1 MSKFQGTDG
10 FKRDIYNKM
19 TQNGY
24 EQPYETFVQRNS
36 DKNSDQIDNLY
47 SMLLRKKIYEG
58 NLDQF
63 KEQFYGVK
71 KKPVSVPSKE
81 SQEQSEQDYVNI
93 AGVQASGS
101 TIERAN
107 SGFQFVREGQE
118 LSAGKK
124 EQTVA
129 QIKEMRQERPGASIV
144 QVKDDKGRP
153 TLKFL
158 EDHKEQVK
166 TKATRVPDAAVL
178 DNQDAKQ
185 SVEQYY
191 QNKPDYLAMVKE
203 RKEKGY
209 ENTYNAG
216 KFVDQGISDMQRDV
230 RNAIDIKAKEIG
242 KPVLSQYLN
251 LNEQLKKTPETAR
264 EYPQLVADYQKFN
277 QAHPDLA
284 EYEGLVNKFWALDS
298 KSKEARKNP
307 AYKDYYANLD
317 KKEQAQATADMFANI
332 GMVNN
337 DPTKNN
343 PFLPAATKELYDL
356 GTGLVRAA
364 AGMQRWVTGSKY
376 ASLDNVVE
384 NMEQVLDPNNYSS
397 TATPS
402 NRTKLVGQKYADVGD
417 FKVLF
422 DGDKVM
428 GVVTK
433 DGGYKVRDQAKVD
446 EVMAAYERDKPKIKT
461 QAINP
466 YTATDV
472 IIGGATQLGLGMVS
486 AGVGAKLGK
495 AGSMMSNFGSKAT
508 TIATN
513 SAGTYNKLYNSAIQE
528 LGASNQKAAERY
540 AGLAAIGMSMIGTL
554 VNPLE
559 QQLLGQIQ
567 KQSIRSLAKELGEG
581 VAEQTAVRNAT
592 RMLLTGIKTIGKE
605 GVVEGATEALLD
617 DAIKFG
623 VNKTILKDESGFEI
637 DLPQDIIDNVA
648 EETIGGLFG
657 SVAASLNPS
666 TLQQEAIT
674 NAFKSPNRAQIL
686 AKLDK
691 KAAKH
696 YETVFAK
703 AELTGRSPV
712 DIHKEELVKAKT
724 GEDYVAPAQ
733 TVPAQEEPGVAQP
746 VETTPTQD
754 ERSAIVKDIADQID
768 LKPGQK
774 ITTPM
779 GQTATI
785 IGFDVDEADEDGEG
799 AANNYLIRM
808 DESGEETVVSI
819 ADYNKRVY
827 EQGISQLQAQG
838 MDRNE
843 AEFAIEAAR
852 SVRGLNV
859 GQAVSNVTESPEV
872 EAPKDVEAVA
882 NVDTPVVGESPVVA
896 DQSGEQSVIKSTKVE
911 PINNPA
917 LAQSKKIDGIT
928 YDRQPPIQ
936 GVTGSSG
943 KIEFSASS
951 PMQDFTY
958 KVIEADQL
966 QPSHSNSGG
975 RNPLHFIPE
984 AQPKERNDKAGTA
997 ASDAIADNIDFG
1009 RVSAAPNAYTGAPIV
1024 NDRGEVIQGNNRA
1037 IGIKKHY
1044 QGGKVQYKEQLIGQA
1059 QQLGIDP
1066 AQVQG
1071 MNNPVLVREVKVDDT
1086 TAIELGNYDVKDLE
1100 TGGQRRIDPVATS
1113 RRIPFSEKQKVASVL
1128 LTNPDKTLRE
1138 NIKDN
1143 FSKAAKLLVPKFI
1156 SPNQYDTIF
1165 SNKTNNITPKG
1176 VDDITELVLHFLFDG
1191 GDIKLRQVFDMLPS
1205 ALQQGIINSMPQ
1217 LFSVPQGESIV
1228 EQLQNAIILLYEV
1241 DTAKSA
1247 TIDEFLGQVDMFDA
1261 AKANRF
1267 SPTDIALAK
1276 LLTGKKQK
1284 EVQTLFSKYAALTLG
1299 STDMFGTTPGVSK
1312 AKALSELTGVSYSP
1326 TPQDITNGA
1335 NQNIQRNASGENSGS
1350 RGSTSPD
1357 ARISDE
1363 TTSSGTTASYQ
1374 GAVQFVDTKSTPGRL
1389 KPLAKVVEKALKAM
1403 SKYGTF
1409 KAYFYENQGDIRQS
1423 YNERANFA
1431 LNDQQSVTGFFN
1443 PDDNSI
1449 HIYVNADGA
1458 STIALHEILH
1468 PFVRAIK
1475 KANPGLF
1482 TKLYENLKTIPE
1494 YSAVTMTGNSVKG
1507 FSENPYYDFIGTTE
1521 EEALVEFFAKVGSGE
1536 LILRGKS
1543 KGKVVEW
1550 INSILRA
1557 IGFNEIS
1564 VDADIRKW
1572 ANAIAT
1578 ALQQGIELEGVK
1590 GVDGIDNGVQARVDV
1605 IVDFPYYDE
1614 VAKLVELGLQKG
1626 LTGDKIT
1633 KGIQNAF
1640 TAQGITADPNV
1651 INAVYQARSA
1661 TFRKSKPITNKVL
1674 AKVKEIHSK
1683 LFVAMGG
1690 GKIREFSERL
1700 DGTIQRYVEQV
1711 NALISVAEKQSKGVD
1726 QDLVDRFLRDENS
1739 ADEKQVI
1746 VNELRK
1752 AGFDE
1757 KNLDQY
1763 QRRGTTRFQRSA
1775 MVQEF
1780 TAANPNTT
1788 PETDAALQ
1796 QFIDSKMNTTD
1807 RDKVPD
1813 NLAETLTT
1821 MRMQIDNLSQYL
1833 IDEGYVVGDRK
1844 NVIEKNLGQ
1853 YMSDVYGI
1861 FKDKKFNPT
1870 KAAELKARKY
1880 FIEQIK
1886 NDPNKLAALAAS
1898 GGNLD
1903 EEITKAAIKMV
1914 NDYKVKSKV
1923 SAGSFNAGTGAPVG
1937 KKSESIFKKKEGV
1950 PDELKDL
1957 LGKYNP
1963 LQEYAYTMYKLVSY
1977 VENSKFQ
1984 RRLVN
1989 MGKGV
1994 FMWDKNDP
2002 ARPEDANYE
2011 LKGFA
2016 SAKLQGDVNPLKGM
2030 MATKE
2035 VYDVLNGLD
2044 KDMFTLP
2051 PILKGFLRFQGWVN
2065 KMKTVYSYQT
2075 HFGNVI
2081 GNFFFMAFNGMLD
2094 LQTFSSI
2101 NTARKATGR
2110 DFLGKYGTSTDEVE
2124 KVLTILKDEGVIGNE
2139 ISIRAIRE
2147 TVGRLE
2153 KSSGDS
2159 AGAQIGNKLIGA
2171 DKAVTDLYQAEDS
2184 FFKILAYL
2192 TERKRYSDALYGRK
2206 YENLTPVEQEEV
2218 SRQATEIAKS
2228 NYPNYGRMGKL
2239 SQSLAKNNVIFGN
2252 FLSFTFEAVRTYG
2265 NTIGLARRELLSPNP
2280 KVKAIG
2286 AKRTAG
2292 VIAGSLA
2299 ADGLLMGLGK
2309 VTGGV
2314 FGLLFSDKDDTKLN
2328 RDLRIGVPKF
2338 LKGGDLLFTPVKT
2351 GVYRVVDLSAK
2362 NPLLVFRRHFNALLY
2377 TPSDE
2382 ETAKAVATQFLES
2395 FFSKPIAMKYVD
2407 SINNNDNQKDGKIWL
2422 DSDSSTERAEKI
2434 FMFTVKTIAP
2444 SSINSARKLTEADNF
2459 WVTAGNQVVG
2469 MNSYEIDYERVWGN
2483 KIRDYE
2489 SLSDAYRGIR
2499 KELKTAASDDTVTDR
2514 EFKEALKEYN
2524 VKRKAQMDKLLEIK
2538 ASMMNIMP
2546 GKEGEKIIKGVIEE
2560 SALGKDEKNY
2570 LNTGKW
2576 RDYSKSRNDLKY
2588 K

>member
-1 MSKFQGTDG
+1 MGKGVGKQEDFRQQIYLGMSDRGYKSDY
-10 FKRDIYNKM
+10 KRFLEVTGAYGPEKAK
-19 TQNGY
+19 
-24 EQPYETFVQRNS
+24 E
-36 DKNSDQIDNLY
+36 LY
-47 SMLLRKKIYEG
+47 DDLKSEKIYEG
-58 NLDQF
+58 SFDDFN
-63 KEQFYGVK
+63 EQFYGVK
-71 KKPVSVPSKE
+71 KKTVSVPSKE
-81 SQEQSEQDYVNI
+81 LQEQSEQDYVGT

-118 LSAGKK
+118 LSAGRK

-337 DPTKNN
+337 DPTRNN

-376 ASLDNVVE
+376 ASLDGVIE
-384 NMEQVLDPNNYSS
+384 KMDQVLDPNNKWQ

-402 NRTKLVGQKYADVGD
+402 NRTQLVGQKYADVGD

-433 DGGYKVRDQAKVD
+433 DGGYKVRDQGKVD

-567 KQSIRSLAKELGEG
+567 KQSIRSLAKELSEG

-592 RMLLTGIKTIGKE
+592 RMLLTGIKTIAKE
-605 GVVEGATEALLD
+605 GLEGAPEALLD
-617 DAIKFG
+617 DAVKAG
-623 VNKTILKDESGFEI
+623 VNKTMLKGDTEFEI
-637 DLPQDIIDNVA
+637 DLPQDIIDNVW
-648 EETIGGLFG
+648 EETLGGLVGG
-657 SVAASLNPS
+657 SMTVNTNLSQ
-666 TLQQEAIT
+666 LQKEAFQ
-674 NAFKSPNRAQIL
+674 NAMTSPNRPKIL
-686 AKLDK
+686 ARISEKYGK
-691 KAAKH
+691 AAAKH

-733 TVPAQEEPGVAQP
+733 TAPAQEEQGVAQP
-746 VETTPTQD
+746 VENPPAQD

-852 SVRGLNV
+852 SVRSLGLGNQSEAIV
-859 GQAVSNVTESPEV
+859 EDVAVESPELETNV
-872 EAPKDVEAVA
+872 EPEPIEQAAQDENTDSVSQIEAVEDAVIEDVVDDQAEPIEPNIDSIQTAVSDQMVESNQQSIPLNPSHKSSVISFDKVNIDEDKRGKITLELKKRQPTSSEMAAYYNKRSEANAALERTENENNSEEENERLFDLAKKLKDESEKIIRGTEASYDSRVRLGDILDPELLAQYPGADDVE
-882 NVDTPVVGESPVVA
+882 
-896 DQSGEQSVIKSTKVE
+896 IKSSGVGFAFHGHY
-911 PINNPA
+911 NPN
-917 LAQSKKIDGIT
+917 D
-928 YDRQPPIQ
+928 
-936 GVTGSSG
+936 
-943 KIEFSASS
+943 
-951 PMQDFTY
+951 
-958 KVIEADQL
+958 
-966 QPSHSNSGG
+966 NS
-975 RNPLHFIPE
+975 
-984 AQPKERNDKAGTA
+984 
-997 ASDAIADNIDFG
+997 
-1009 RVSAAPNAYTGAPIV
+1009 
-1024 NDRGEVIQGNNRA
+1024 
-1037 IGIKKHY
+1037 IGIRTKKASFERTLLHEM
-1044 QGGKVQYKEQLIGQA
+1044 GHMVWGKYLSDVQK
-1059 QQLGIDP
+1059 
-1066 AQVQG
+1066 
-1071 MNNPVLVREVKVDDT
+1071 
-1086 TAIELGNYDVKDLE
+1086 
-1100 TGGQRRIDPVATS
+1100 
-1113 RRIPFSEKQKVASVL
+1113 
-1128 LTNPDKTLRE
+1128 
-1138 NIKDN
+1138 
-1143 FSKAAKLLVPKFI
+1143 
-1156 SPNQYDTIF
+1156 
-1165 SNKTNNITPKG
+1165 
-1176 VDDITELVLHFLFDG
+1176 
-1191 GDIKLRQVFDMLPS
+1191 
-1205 ALQQGIINSMPQ
+1205 
-1217 LFSVPQGESIV
+1217 
-1228 EQLQNAIILLYEV
+1228 
-1241 DTAKSA
+1241 
-1247 TIDEFLGQVDMFDA
+1247 
-1261 AKANRF
+1261 
-1267 SPTDIALAK
+1267 
-1276 LLTGKKQK
+1276 
-1284 EVQTLFSKYAALTLG
+1284 
-1299 STDMFGTTPGVSK
+1299 
-1312 AKALSELTGVSYSP
+1312 KALSDDNPVTEHGQKVLKKEDTDYAEQYSREDIHNEEDFAELFAENNGDLRKIFEAKKIPFEETSAELQVTNEDVQLATKLLGKARNNLRETLQGVA
-1326 TPQDITNGA
+1326 DKA
-1335 NQNIQRNASGENSGS
+1335 
-1350 RGSTSPD
+1350 
-1357 ARISDE
+1357 
-1363 TTSSGTTASYQ
+1363 TTA
-1374 GAVQFVDTKSTPGRL
+1374 L
-1389 KPLAKVVEKALKAM
+1389 KKYGDVKVVFHDTNAQATEAYKAAGGKG
-1403 SKYGTF
+1403 K
-1409 KAYFYENQGDIRQS
+1409 
-1423 YNERANFA
+1423 
-1431 LNDQQSVTGFFN
+1431 SVTGFYHPKTKTIHVSLESPN
-1443 PDDNSI
+1443 PT
-1449 HIYVNADGA
+1449 H
-1458 STIALHEILH
+1458 TILHEAMH
-1468 PFVRAIK
+1468 VFIK
-1475 KANPGLF
+1475 SMDEKAFNKLF
-1482 TKLYENLKTIPE
+1482 DELTSIPE
-1494 YSAVTMTGNSVKG
+1494 YTQALKTKG
-1507 FSENPYYDFIGTTE
+1507 RSPKQHAAMYPERSQK
-1521 EEALVEFFAKVGSGE
+1521 EEALVEYFAAIASGE
-1536 LILRGKS
+1536 IPVKKDSKVIQILNKLLKMLGFEA
-1543 KGKVVEW
+1543 VVD
-1550 INSILRA
+1550 NT
-1557 IGFNEIS
+1557 N
-1564 VDADIRKW
+1564 IRFI
-1572 ANAIAT
+1572 AEGLAT
-1578 ALQQGIELEGVK
+1578 ALREGIEIERFGANDTEGEVAQE
-1590 GVDGIDNGVQARVDV
+1590 IM
-1605 IVDFPYYDE
+1605 VDFPYYDE

-1626 LTGDKIT
+1626 LAGDKIT
-1633 KGIQNAF
+1633 QGIQNAF
-1640 TAQGITADPNV
+1640 TTQGITADQNV

-1674 AKVKEIHSK
+1674 SKVKEIHSK

-1746 VNELRK
+1746 VDELRK

-1775 MVQEF
+1775 MVQQF
-1780 TAANPNTT
+1780 TEANPNTT

-1833 IDEGYVVGDRK
+1833 IDEGYVVGERQD
-1844 NVIEKNLGQ
+1844 VIEKNLGQ

-1886 NDPNKLAALAAS
+1886 NDPDKLAALAAT
-1898 GGNLD
+1898 GRDLD
-1903 EEITKAAIKMV
+1903 EEITKEAIKMV
-1914 NDYKVKSKV
+1914 KDYIVKSKV

-1937 KKSESIFKKKEGV
+1937 KKSESIFKKKGGV

-1957 LGKYNP
+1957 LGKYSP

-1989 MGKGV
+1989 MGKGI

-2016 SAKLQGDVNPLKGM
+2016 SEKLQGDVNPLKGM

-2044 KDMFTLP
+2044 DVISILP
-2051 PILKGFLRFQGWVN
+2051 DWMKGFVKFQGAVN
-2065 KMKTVYSYQT
+2065 KMKTVYSYVT
-2075 HFGNVI
+2075 HIGNVI
-2081 GNFFFMAFNGMLD
+2081 GNFFFAAFNGMLD
-2094 LQTFSSI
+2094 VSTFMSF
-2101 NTARKATGR
+2101 NKARKASQR
-2110 DFLGKYGTSTDEVE
+2110 DFGYFWKGYGSSNDEVE
-2124 KVLTILKDEGVIGNE
+2124 QILTMLKDEGALGNE
-2139 ISIRAIRE
+2139 ITIRAIRD

-2153 KSSGDS
+2153 KYPGKTLSEKMGNAFIAGDEF
-2159 AGAQIGNKLIGA
+2159 I
-2171 DKAVTDLYQAEDS
+2171 TDGYKAEDS

-2192 TERKRYSDALYGRK
+2192 TERRRYSHALFGK
-2206 YENLTPVEQEEV
+2206 NFDKTSKVEQEEV
-2218 SRQATEIAKS
+2218 NRIAIDIVK
-2228 NYPNYGRMGKL
+2228 NHWPNYGRMGNLTKA
-2239 SQSLAKNNVIFGN
+2239 LAKNNILFGQ
-2252 FLSFTFEAVRTYG
+2252 FLSFTFEAMRTYA
-2265 NTIGLARRELLSPNP
+2265 NTIAKARKEMLSPNK
-2280 KVKAIG
+2280 KVKVIG
-2286 AKRTAG
+2286 LKRISG
-2292 VIAGSLA
+2292 VIAGSFA
-2299 ADGLLMGLGK
+2299 ADAVLTASAKLFGTVSGGLISLI
-2309 VTGGV
+2309 
-2314 FGLLFSDKDDTKLN
+2314 FDDKDDTKLN

-2338 LKGGDLLFTPVKT
+2338 LKGGDLMFTKVNT
-2351 GVYRVVDLSAK
+2351 STYRVKDISAK
-2362 NPLLVFRRHFNALLY
+2362 NPLLVFKRHITALAY

-2382 ETAKAVATQFLES
+2382 EMATAISTQFLEA
-2395 FFSKPIAMKYVD
+2395 FFSKPIATKYID
-2407 SINNNDNQKDGKIWL
+2407 NIRENNNGKGDKIWL
-2422 DSDSSTERAEKI
+2422 GTDSGTEKAEKI
-2434 FMFTVKTIAP
+2434 FEFTLKTIAP
-2444 SSINSARKLTEADNF
+2444 SSIASAQKLFTSETPGVIAL
-2459 WVTAGNQVVG
+2459 NQISG
-2469 MNSYEIDYERVWGN
+2469 MTTYEIDYEWVWKN
-2483 KIRDYE
+2483 KIGEY
-2489 SLSDAYRGIR
+2489 SNQSGVYRTAM
-2499 KELKTAASDDTVTDR
+2499 KELKKAATDDTVTDR
-2514 EFKEALKEYN
+2514 EFKAALKEFN
-2524 VKRKAQMDKLLEIK
+2524 ETRKMHMDKLMEIRE
-2538 ASMMNIMP
+2538 SMHNIMT
-2546 GKEGEKIIKGVIEE
+2546 GKEGEKIIFEVINEA
-2560 SALGKDEKNY
+2560 SLSKHEKTY
-2570 LNTGKW
+2570 LKTGKW
-2576 RDYSKSRNDLKY
+2576 NDYVKSRSDLEY

>member
-1 MSKFQGTDG
+1 
-10 FKRDIYNKM
+10 
-19 TQNGY
+19 
-24 EQPYETFVQRNS
+24 
-36 DKNSDQIDNLY
+36 
-47 SMLLRKKIYEG
+47 
-58 NLDQF
+58 
-63 KEQFYGVK
+63 
-71 KKPVSVPSKE
+71 
-81 SQEQSEQDYVNI
+81 
-93 AGVQASGS
+93 
-101 TIERAN
+101 
-107 SGFQFVREGQE
+107 
-118 LSAGKK
+118 
-124 EQTVA
+124 
-129 QIKEMRQERPGASIV
+129 
-144 QVKDDKGRP
+144 
-153 TLKFL
+153 
-158 EDHKEQVK
+158 
-166 TKATRVPDAAVL
+166 
-178 DNQDAKQ
+178 
-185 SVEQYY
+185 
-191 QNKPDYLAMVKE
+191 
-203 RKEKGY
+203 
-209 ENTYNAG
+209 
-216 KFVDQGISDMQRDV
+216 
-230 RNAIDIKAKEIG
+230 
-242 KPVLSQYLN
+242 
-251 LNEQLKKTPETAR
+251 
-264 EYPQLVADYQKFN
+264 
-277 QAHPDLA
+277 
-284 EYEGLVNKFWALDS
+284 
-298 KSKEARKNP
+298 
-307 AYKDYYANLD
+307 
-317 KKEQAQATADMFANI
+317 
-332 GMVNN
+332 
-337 DPTKNN
+337 
-343 PFLPAATKELYDL
+343 
-356 GTGLVRAA
+356 
-364 AGMQRWVTGSKY
+364 
-376 ASLDNVVE
+376 
-384 NMEQVLDPNNYSS
+384 
-397 TATPS
+397 
-402 NRTKLVGQKYADVGD
+402 
-417 FKVLF
+417 
-422 DGDKVM
+422 
-428 GVVTK
+428 
-433 DGGYKVRDQAKVD
+433 
-446 EVMAAYERDKPKIKT
+446 
-461 QAINP
+461 
-466 YTATDV
+466 
-472 IIGGATQLGLGMVS
+472 
-486 AGVGAKLGK
+486 
-495 AGSMMSNFGSKAT
+495 
-508 TIATN
+508 
-513 SAGTYNKLYNSAIQE
+513 
-528 LGASNQKAAERY
+528 
-540 AGLAAIGMSMIGTL
+540 
-554 VNPLE
+554 
-559 QQLLGQIQ
+559 
-567 KQSIRSLAKELGEG
+567 
-581 VAEQTAVRNAT
+581 
-592 RMLLTGIKTIGKE
+592 
-605 GVVEGATEALLD
+605 
-617 DAIKFG
+617 
-623 VNKTILKDESGFEI
+623 
-637 DLPQDIIDNVA
+637 
-648 EETIGGLFG
+648 
-657 SVAASLNPS
+657 
-666 TLQQEAIT
+666 
-674 NAFKSPNRAQIL
+674 
-686 AKLDK
+686 
-691 KAAKH
+691 
-696 YETVFAK
+696 
-703 AELTGRSPV
+703 
-712 DIHKEELVKAKT
+712 LVKAKT

-746 VETTPTQD
+746 VETPPTQD

-799 AANNYLIRM
+799 ATNNYLIHM

-859 GQAVSNVTESPEV
+859 TPTAGDVSAPNVEPVSEPNTQQATNTQAVSENINPVTEPESQQIGSTEPDVAQPPLFTPAQLEGKKVSIDGETGFVEKVGDQYYLNNGEELLAIDDDQV
-872 EAPKDVEAVA
+872 EANIIESSPKGIRPNANRIGGQFSFKGESGTLGREGNTFTLTTGNKIYELQPEDTLVPVNDKYIVDIRDNENATVNGVDYRIVTNESGNVVGLSPTNNPDQVITNERMAVA
-882 NVDTPVVGESPVVA
+882 VEIKRNATVFNENKSVTPEEYKEEKR
-896 DQSGEQSVIKSTKVE
+896 Q
-911 PINNPA
+911 NPA
-917 LAQSKKIDGIT
+917 LQTIENILTVGMTEEISQSIDRLYNEEQLSDDDALNLDYWIDGRIKALGDVQT
-928 YDRQPPIQ
+928 PEAKQATQNLQTLKSTIYATTSADDSR
-936 GVTGSSG
+936 TGSKG
-943 KIEFSASS
+943 KK
-951 PMQDFTY
+951 
-958 KVIEADQL
+958 KV
-966 QPSHSNSGG
+966 G
-975 RNPLHFIPE
+975 RPKKDKPLE
-984 AQPKERNDKAGTA
+984 ER
-997 ASDAIADNIDFG
+997 
-1009 RVSAAPNAYTGAPIV
+1009 V
-1024 NDRGEVIQGNNRA
+1024 
-1037 IGIKKHY
+1037 
-1044 QGGKVQYKEQLIGQA
+1044 
-1059 QQLGIDP
+1059 
-1066 AQVQG
+1066 
-1071 MNNPVLVREVKVDDT
+1071 
-1086 TAIELGNYDVKDLE
+1086 
-1100 TGGQRRIDPVATS
+1100 
-1113 RRIPFSEKQKVASVL
+1113 
-1128 LTNPDKTLRE
+1128 
-1138 NIKDN
+1138 
-1143 FSKAAKLLVPKFI
+1143 
-1156 SPNQYDTIF
+1156 
-1165 SNKTNNITPKG
+1165 TP
-1176 VDDITELVLHFLFDG
+1176 
-1191 GDIKLRQVFDMLPS
+1191 Q
-1205 ALQQGIINSMPQ
+1205 
-1217 LFSVPQGESIV
+1217 
-1228 EQLQNAIILLYEV
+1228 
-1241 DTAKSA
+1241 
-1247 TIDEFLGQVDMFDA
+1247 
-1261 AKANRF
+1261 
-1267 SPTDIALAK
+1267 DIALAQK
-1276 LLTGKKQK
+1276 LLGQAKS
-1284 EVQTLFSKYAALTLG
+1284 TL
-1299 STDMFGTTPGVSK
+1299 
-1312 AKALSELTGVSYSP
+1312 
-1326 TPQDITNGA
+1326 
-1335 NQNIQRNASGENSGS
+1335 
-1350 RGSTSPD
+1350 RGSIE
-1357 ARISDE
+1357 ALGE
-1363 TTSSGTTASYQ
+1363 K
-1374 GAVQFVDTKSTPGRL
+1374 AV
-1389 KPLAKVVEKALKAM
+1389 KALK
-1403 SKYGTF
+1403 KYGDVKVVIHDTNAEISAEYNKLA
-1409 KAYFYENQGDIRQS
+1409 KAKSN
-1423 YNERANFA
+1423 
-1431 LNDQQSVTGFFN
+1431 VTGFYDPKSKTIHVSLESGN
-1443 PDDNSI
+1443 PA
-1449 HIYVNADGA
+1449 H
-1458 STIALHEILH
+1458 TLLHEALHV
-1468 PFVRAIK
+1468 FIK
-1475 KANPGLF
+1475 GLDTNSF
-1482 TKLYENLKTIPE
+1482 NKLFDELVSIPE
-1494 YSAVTMTGNSVKG
+1494 YTQVLKTKG
-1507 FSENPYYDFIGTTE
+1507 RSPAQHAALYPERKQK
-1521 EEALVEFFAKVGSGE
+1521 EEALVEYFAAIASGE
-1536 LILRGKS
+1536 IPVKKDSKVIQILNKLLKMLGFEA
-1543 KGKVVEW
+1543 VVD
-1550 INSILRA
+1550 NT
-1557 IGFNEIS
+1557 N
-1564 VDADIRKW
+1564 IRFI
-1572 ANAIAT
+1572 AEGLAT
-1578 ALQQGIELEGVK
+1578 ALREGIEIERFGANDTDSEVAQE
-1590 GVDGIDNGVQARVDV
+1590 IM
-1605 IVDFPYYDE
+1605 VDFLYYDE

-1626 LTGDKIT
+1626 LAGDKIT
-1633 KGIQNAF
+1633 QGIQNAF

-1746 VNELRK
+1746 VDELRK

-1775 MVQEF
+1775 MAQEF

-1796 QFIDSKMNTTD
+1796 QFIDSKMNATD

-1833 IDEGYVVGDRK
+1833 IDEGYVVGERQD
-1844 NVIEKNLGQ
+1844 VIEKNLGQ

-1861 FKDKKFNPT
+1861 FKDMKFNPT

-1886 NDPNKLAALAAS
+1886 NDPVKLAALAAT
-1898 GGNLD
+1898 GRDLD

-2051 PILKGFLRFQGWVN
+2051 PILKGFLKFQGWVN

-2101 NTARKATGR
+2101 NTSRKATGR

-2159 AGAQIGNKLIGA
+2159 VGAQIGNKLIGA

-2192 TERKRYSDALYGRK
+2192 TERKRYADALYGRK

-2218 SRQATEIAKS
+2218 NRKATEIAKS

-2292 VIAGSLA
+2292 LIAGSLA

-2422 DSDSSTERAEKI
+2422 DSDSSAERAEKI

-2444 SSINSARKLTEADNF
+2444 SSINSARKLAEADNF

-2576 RDYSKSRNDLKY
+2576 RDYSKSRNELKY

>member
-1 MSKFQGTDG
+1 MSKVQRDDT
-10 FKRDIYNKM
+10 FKRNIYDGLVR
-19 TQNGY
+19 TGY
-24 EQPYETFVQRNS
+24 SKSYENFIT
-36 DKNSDQIDNLY
+36 KNSDVSEAFELWATLEEN
-47 SMLLRKKIYEG
+47 KIYEG
-58 NLDQF
+58 DLDQF

-81 SQEQSEQDYVNI
+81 SQEQSERDYVGT
-93 AGVQASGS
+93 AGVTESGS
-101 TIERAN
+101 HIENLSIRPTA
-107 SGFQFVREGQE
+107 SKIGFGNY
-118 LSAGKK
+118 AGMRDF
-124 EQTVA
+124 EQDNAVK
-129 QIKEMRQERPGASIV
+129 QIKQMREERPGASIV
-144 QVKDDKGRP
+144 EVKDDKGRP

-166 TKATRVPDAAVL
+166 AKATRVPDAAIL
-178 DNQDAKQ
+178 DNQDANQ
-185 SVEQYY
+185 AVEQYY

-242 KPVLSQYLN
+242 KTVLSQYLN

-337 DPTKNN
+337 DPTRNN

-376 ASLDNVVE
+376 ASLDNVLE
-384 NMEQVLDPNNYSS
+384 NMDQVLNPNNYSK
-397 TATPS
+397 TTTPS
-402 NRTKLVGQKYADVGD
+402 NRTQLVGQKYADVGD

-433 DGGYKVRDQAKVD
+433 DGGYKVRDQGKVD

-605 GVVEGATEALLD
+605 GAEGVPEALLD
-617 DAIKFG
+617 DAVKAG
-623 VNKTILKDESGFEI
+623 VNKTMLKGDTEFEI
-637 DLPQDIIDNVA
+637 DLPQDIIDNVW
-648 EETIGGLFG
+648 EETLGGLVGG
-657 SVAASLNPS
+657 SMTVNTNLSQ
-666 TLQQEAIT
+666 LQKEAFQ
-674 NAFKSPNRAQIL
+674 NAMTSPNRPKIL
-686 AKLDK
+686 ARISEKYGK
-691 KAAKH
+691 AAAKH

-746 VETTPTQD
+746 VETPPTQD

-852 SVRGLNV
+852 SVRGLNI
-859 GQAVSNVTESPEV
+859 GQDVSNVTESPV
-872 EAPKDVEAVA
+872 VDAPKDVEVVAKVAPPAVE
-882 NVDTPVVGESPVVA
+882 ESPVVA
-896 DQSGEQSVIKSTKVE
+896 DQSGAQSVVEDAIVE
-911 PINNPA
+911 PE
-917 LAQSKKIDGIT
+917 Q
-928 YDRQPPIQ
+928 
-936 GVTGSSG
+936 
-943 KIEFSASS
+943 
-951 PMQDFTY
+951 
-958 KVIEADQL
+958 
-966 QPSHSNSGG
+966 NSGTIDSPSP
-975 RNPLHFIPE
+975 NPELKPQGMVWTE
-984 AQPKERNDKAGTA
+984 SKMKDNGYSLDRTLPSLGAQPGMPTLK
-997 ASDAIADNIDFG
+997 
-1009 RVSAAPNAYTGAPIV
+1009 
-1024 NDRGEVIQGNNRA
+1024 
-1037 IGIKKHY
+1037 
-1044 QGGKVQYKEQLIGQA
+1044 
-1059 QQLGIDP
+1059 QQ
-1066 AQVQG
+1066 Q
-1071 MNNPVLVREVKVDDT
+1071 
-1086 TAIELGNYDVKDLE
+1086 DLAE
-1100 TGGQRRIDPVATS
+1100 
-1113 RRIPFSEKQKVASVL
+1113 E
-1128 LTNPDKTLRE
+1128 
-1138 NIKDN
+1138 
-1143 FSKAAKLLVPKFI
+1143 
-1156 SPNQYDTIF
+1156 
-1165 SNKTNNITPKG
+1165 G
-1176 VDDITELVLHFLFDG
+1176 VDLSKVVFFTMEDGSVGVGVKQMAGVDKSEQVTFDE
-1191 GDIKLRQVFDMLPS
+1191 P
-1205 ALQQGIINSMPQ
+1205 PQ
-1217 LFSVPQGESIV
+1217 PNEERVTPQ
-1228 EQLQNAIILLYEV
+1228 
-1241 DTAKSA
+1241 
-1247 TIDEFLGQVDMFDA
+1247 
-1261 AKANRF
+1261 
-1267 SPTDIALAK
+1267 DIALAQK
-1276 LLTGKKQK
+1276 LLGQAKS
-1284 EVQTLFSKYAALTLG
+1284 TL
-1299 STDMFGTTPGVSK
+1299 
-1312 AKALSELTGVSYSP
+1312 
-1326 TPQDITNGA
+1326 
-1335 NQNIQRNASGENSGS
+1335 
-1350 RGSTSPD
+1350 RGSIE
-1357 ARISDE
+1357 AL
-1363 TTSSGTTASYQ
+1363 G
-1374 GAVQFVDTKSTPGRL
+1374 GKAV
-1389 KPLAKVVEKALKAM
+1389 KALK
-1403 SKYGTF
+1403 KYGDVKVVIHDTNAEIRE
-1409 KAYFYENQGDIRQS
+1409 AYKQATGKD
-1423 YNERANFA
+1423 AKM
-1431 LNDQQSVTGFFN
+1431 TGFYSPKTKTIHVSLESGN
-1443 PDDNSI
+1443 PA
-1449 HIYVNADGA
+1449 H
-1458 STIALHEILH
+1458 TMLHEALHVFMRGMDE
-1468 PFVRAIK
+1468 
-1475 KANPGLF
+1475 KAFNKLF
-1482 TKLYENLKTIPE
+1482 DELVSIPE
-1494 YSAVTMTGNSVKG
+1494 YTQVLRTKG
-1507 FSENPYYDFIGTTE
+1507 RSPAQHAAMYPERWQK
-1521 EEALVEFFAKVGSGE
+1521 EEALVEYFAAIASGE
-1536 LILRGKS
+1536 IPVKKDSKVIQILNKLLKMLGFEA
-1543 KGKVVEW
+1543 VVD
-1550 INSILRA
+1550 NT
-1557 IGFNEIS
+1557 N
-1564 VDADIRKW
+1564 IRFI
-1572 ANAIAT
+1572 AEGLAT
-1578 ALQQGIELEGVK
+1578 ALREGIEIERFGANDTEGEVAQE
-1590 GVDGIDNGVQARVDV
+1590 I

-1626 LTGDKIT
+1626 LAGDKIT
-1633 KGIQNAF
+1633 QGIQNAF

-1739 ADEKQVI
+1739 ADEKQLI
-1746 VNELRK
+1746 VDQVLRPNK
-1752 AGFDE
+1752 ISEEFIQ
-1757 KNLDQY
+1757 QY
-1763 QRRGTTRFQRSA
+1763 QRGGATRYQRSETVKQLSEDTQAKLDKLNQRKAAINAIDLNTLYGTTPSTDEDVRKKIAEQLRNVGLVGFGNRYEAGQ
-1775 MVQEF
+1775 
-1780 TAANPNTT
+1780 TT
-1788 PETDAALQ
+1788 PSERKLVIDDLLRSIDREIQGLSDIQSNIASGSLQ
-1796 QFIDSKMNTTD
+1796 QFIDSKMNATD

-1813 NLAETLTT
+1813 DLAETLTT

-1833 IDEGYVVGDRK
+1833 IDEGYVVGERQD
-1844 NVIEKNLGQ
+1844 VIEKNLGQ

-1886 NDPNKLAALAAS
+1886 NDPDKLAALAAS

-1903 EEITKAAIKMV
+1903 EKITEAAIRMV

-1989 MGKGV
+1989 MGKGI

-2051 PILKGFLRFQGWVN
+2051 PILKGFLKFQGWVN

-2101 NTARKATGR
+2101 NTARRATGR

-2153 KSSGDS
+2153 KSNNDS
-2159 AGAQIGNKLIGA
+2159 VGSQVGNKLIEA
-2171 DKAVTDLYQAEDS
+2171 DQKITDLYQAEDS
-2184 FFKILAYL
+2184 MFKILAYL
-2192 TERKRYSDALYGRK
+2192 TERKRYANALYGRK

-2218 SRQATEIAKS
+2218 NRQATEIAKS

-2292 VIAGSLA
+2292 LIAGSLA

-2338 LKGGDLLFTPVKT
+2338 LKGGDLLFTPVRT

-2422 DSDSSTERAEKI
+2422 DSDSSAERAEKI

-2444 SSINSARKLTEADNF
+2444 SSINSARKLAEADNF

-2469 MNSYEIDYERVWGN
+2469 LNSYEIDYERVWGN

-2546 GKEGEKIIKGVIEE
+2546 GKEGSEIIKSVIEE
-2560 SALGKDEKNY
+2560 SALSKAEKDY
-2570 LNTGKW
+2570 INTGKW
-2576 RDYSKSRNDLKY
+2576 SDYTKSRSELKY
-2588 K
+2588 KQ

>member
-1 MSKFQGTDG
+1 
-10 FKRDIYNKM
+10 
-19 TQNGY
+19 
-24 EQPYETFVQRNS
+24 
-36 DKNSDQIDNLY
+36 
-47 SMLLRKKIYEG
+47 
-58 NLDQF
+58 
-63 KEQFYGVK
+63 
-71 KKPVSVPSKE
+71 
-81 SQEQSEQDYVNI
+81 
-93 AGVQASGS
+93 
-101 TIERAN
+101 
-107 SGFQFVREGQE
+107 
-118 LSAGKK
+118 
-124 EQTVA
+124 
-129 QIKEMRQERPGASIV
+129 
-144 QVKDDKGRP
+144 
-153 TLKFL
+153 
-158 EDHKEQVK
+158 
-166 TKATRVPDAAVL
+166 
-178 DNQDAKQ
+178 
-185 SVEQYY
+185 
-191 QNKPDYLAMVKE
+191 MVKE

-277 QAHPDLA
+277 QAHPDIA
-284 EYEGLVNKFWALDS
+284 EYESLVNKFWALDS

-317 KKEQAQATADMFANI
+317 KREQAQANADIMDAKAKKGI
-332 GMVNN
+332 GAVL
-337 DPTKNN
+337 D
-343 PFLPAATKELYDL
+343 FHAVPAVTKELFDL
-356 GTGLVRAA
+356 GTGLTRAA
-364 AGMQRWVTGSKY
+364 AGMQRWITGSKY
-376 ASLDNVVE
+376 SSLDNVVE
-384 NMEQVLDPNNYSS
+384 NLEQVADPNNYAF

-402 NRTKLVGQKYADVGD
+402 NRTQLTGQKYAEVGD

-433 DGGYKVRDQAKVD
+433 DGGYKVRDQSKVD
-446 EVMAAYERDKPKIKT
+446 QVMAAYERDKPKIKT
-461 QAINP
+461 QAINLP
-466 YTATDV
+466 TAFDV
-472 IIGGATQLGLGMVS
+472 VIGGATQLGLGMTG
-486 AGVGAKLGK
+486 AGLGGKLGS
-495 AGSMMSNFGSKAT
+495 AGSMISNFGSKAT

-513 SAGTYNKLYNSAIQE
+513 AAGTYNKLYNSAIQE

-540 AGLAAIGMSMIGTL
+540 AGIAAMGMSMIGTL

-567 KQSIRSLAKELGEG
+567 KQSIRSLAKELSEG

-623 VNKTILKDESGFEI
+623 VNKTMLKDEPGFEI

-724 GEDYVAPAQ
+724 GEEYVAPAQ
-733 TVPAQEEPGVAQP
+733 TVPAQEEPGVVQP
-746 VETTPTQD
+746 VETPPVQD

-785 IGFDVDEADEDGEG
+785 IGFDVDESDEDGEG

-859 GQAVSNVTESPEV
+859 TPTAGDVPAPNVEPVLEPNIQQATSTPAVSENINPVAEPEPQQLGSTEPNVVQPPLFTPAQLEGKKVSIDGETGFVEKVGEQYYLNNGEELLAIDDDQV
-872 EAPKDVEAVA
+872 EANIIESSPKGIRPNANRIGGQFSFKGETGTLGREGDTFTLTAGNKIYELQPDDTLVPVNDKYIVDVRDNDNATVNGVDYRIVTNESGNVVGLSPTNNPDQVITNERMAVA
-882 NVDTPVVGESPVVA
+882 VEIKRNATVFNENKSVTPEEYK
-896 DQSGEQSVIKSTKVE
+896 QEKRQ
-911 PINNPA
+911 NPA
-917 LAQSKKIDGIT
+917 LQTIENILTVGMTEEISQSIDRLYNEEQLSDDDALNLDYWIDGRIKALSDVQT
-928 YDRQPPIQ
+928 PEAKQATQNLQTLKSTIYATTGADGSR
-936 GVTGSSG
+936 TGSKG
-943 KIEFSASS
+943 KK
-951 PMQDFTY
+951 
-958 KVIEADQL
+958 KV
-966 QPSHSNSGG
+966 G
-975 RNPLHFIPE
+975 RPKKDKPLEERVTPE
-984 AQPKERNDKAGTA
+984 
-997 ASDAIADNIDFG
+997 
-1009 RVSAAPNAYTGAPIV
+1009 
-1024 NDRGEVIQGNNRA
+1024 
-1037 IGIKKHY
+1037 
-1044 QGGKVQYKEQLIGQA
+1044 
-1059 QQLGIDP
+1059 
-1066 AQVQG
+1066 
-1071 MNNPVLVREVKVDDT
+1071 
-1086 TAIELGNYDVKDLE
+1086 
-1100 TGGQRRIDPVATS
+1100 
-1113 RRIPFSEKQKVASVL
+1113 
-1128 LTNPDKTLRE
+1128 
-1138 NIKDN
+1138 
-1143 FSKAAKLLVPKFI
+1143 
-1156 SPNQYDTIF
+1156 
-1165 SNKTNNITPKG
+1165 
-1176 VDDITELVLHFLFDG
+1176 
-1191 GDIKLRQVFDMLPS
+1191 
-1205 ALQQGIINSMPQ
+1205 
-1217 LFSVPQGESIV
+1217 
-1228 EQLQNAIILLYEV
+1228 
-1241 DTAKSA
+1241 
-1247 TIDEFLGQVDMFDA
+1247 
-1261 AKANRF
+1261 
-1267 SPTDIALAK
+1267 DIALAQK
-1276 LLTGKKQK
+1276 LLGQAKS
-1284 EVQTLFSKYAALTLG
+1284 TL
-1299 STDMFGTTPGVSK
+1299 
-1312 AKALSELTGVSYSP
+1312 
-1326 TPQDITNGA
+1326 
-1335 NQNIQRNASGENSGS
+1335 
-1350 RGSTSPD
+1350 RGSIE
-1357 ARISDE
+1357 ALGE
-1363 TTSSGTTASYQ
+1363 
-1374 GAVQFVDTKSTPGRL
+1374 
-1389 KPLAKVVEKALKAM
+1389 KVVKALK
-1403 SKYGTF
+1403 KYGDVKVVIHETNAEIRE
-1409 KAYFYENQGDIRQS
+1409 AYKQATGKD
-1423 YNERANFA
+1423 AKM
-1431 LNDQQSVTGFFN
+1431 TGFYSPKTKTIHVSLESGN
-1443 PDDNSI
+1443 PA
-1449 HIYVNADGA
+1449 H
-1458 STIALHEILH
+1458 TMLHEALHVFMRGMDE
-1468 PFVRAIK
+1468 
-1475 KANPGLF
+1475 KAFNKLF
-1482 TKLYENLKTIPE
+1482 DELVSIPE
-1494 YSAVTMTGNSVKG
+1494 YTQVLKTKG
-1507 FSENPYYDFIGTTE
+1507 RSPAQHAAMYPERWQK
-1521 EEALVEFFAKVGSGE
+1521 EEALVEYFAAIASGE
-1536 LILRGKS
+1536 IPVKKDSKVIQILNKLLKMLGFEA
-1543 KGKVVEW
+1543 VVD
-1550 INSILRA
+1550 NT
-1557 IGFNEIS
+1557 N
-1564 VDADIRKW
+1564 IRFI
-1572 ANAIAT
+1572 AEGLAT
-1578 ALQQGIELEGVK
+1578 ALREGIEIERFGANEMEGEVAQE
-1590 GVDGIDNGVQARVDV
+1590 IM
-1605 IVDFPYYDE
+1605 VDFPYYDE

-1626 LTGDKIT
+1626 LAGDKIT
-1633 KGIQNAF
+1633 QGIQNAF

-1746 VNELRK
+1746 VDELRK

-1775 MVQEF
+1775 MVQQF
-1780 TAANPNTT
+1780 TEANPNTT

-1833 IDEGYVVGDRK
+1833 IDEGYVVGERQD
-1844 NVIEKNLGQ
+1844 VIEKNLGQ

-1886 NDPNKLAALAAS
+1886 NDPDKLAALAAS

-1914 NDYKVKSKV
+1914 NDYIVKSKV

-1957 LGKYNP
+1957 LGKYSP

-1977 VENSKFQ
+1977 VEKSKFQ

-1989 MGKGV
+1989 MGKGI

-2044 KDMFTLP
+2044 DVISILP
-2051 PILKGFLRFQGWVN
+2051 DWMKGFVKFQGAIN
-2065 KMKTVYSYQT
+2065 KAKTVYSYVT

-2081 GNFFFMAFNGMLD
+2081 GNFFFAAFNGMLD
-2094 LQTFSSI
+2094 VSTFTSF
-2101 NTARKATGR
+2101 NKARKGSQR
-2110 DFLGKYGTSTDEVE
+2110 DFGYFWKGYGSSNDEVE
-2124 KVLTILKDEGVIGNE
+2124 QILTLLKDEGVVGNE
-2139 ISIRAIRE
+2139 ISIRAIRD
-2147 TVGRLE
+2147 TVSKLE
-2153 KSSGDS
+2153 KMPGKTF
-2159 AGAQIGNKLIGA
+2159 GEKIGNGFITA
-2171 DKAVTDLYQAEDS
+2171 DKFITEAYQAEDS

-2192 TERKRYSDALYGRK
+2192 TERRRYSRALFGQNFEK
-2206 YENLTPVEQEEV
+2206 LSKVEQEEV
-2218 SRQATEIAKS
+2218 NRIATDIAK
-2228 NYPNYGRMGKL
+2228 NHWPNYGRMGNLTKA
-2239 SQSLAKNNVIFGN
+2239 LAKNNIIFGN
-2252 FLSFTFEAVRTYG
+2252 FLSFTFEAMRTYA
-2265 NTIGLARRELLSPNP
+2265 NTIATARKEMLSPNK
-2280 KVKAIG
+2280 KVKVIG
-2286 AKRTAG
+2286 LKRISG
-2292 VIAGSLA
+2292 VIAGSFA
-2299 ADGLLMGLGK
+2299 ADAVLTASAKLAGTVSGGLISLI
-2309 VTGGV
+2309 
-2314 FGLLFSDKDDTKLN
+2314 FDDKDDTKLN

-2338 LKGGDLLFTPVKT
+2338 LKGGDLMFTKVNT
-2351 GVYRVVDLSAK
+2351 STYRVKDISAK
-2362 NPLLVFRRHFNALLY
+2362 NPLLVFKRHITALAY

-2382 ETAKAVATQFLES
+2382 EMATAISTQFLEA
-2395 FFSKPIAMKYVD
+2395 FFSKPIATKYID
-2407 SINNNDNQKDGKIWL
+2407 NIRENNNGKGDKIWL
-2422 DSDSSTERAEKI
+2422 GTDSGTEKAEKI
-2434 FMFTVKTIAP
+2434 FEFTLKTIAP
-2444 SSINSARKLTEADNF
+2444 SSIASAQKLFTSETPGVIAL
-2459 WVTAGNQVVG
+2459 NQISG
-2469 MNSYEIDYERVWGN
+2469 MTTYEIDYEWVWKN
-2483 KIRDYE
+2483 KIGEY
-2489 SLSDAYRGIR
+2489 SNQSGVYRTAI
-2499 KELKTAASDDTVTDR
+2499 KELKKAATDDTVTDR
-2514 EFKEALKEYN
+2514 EFKEALKEFN
-2524 VKRKAQMDKLLEIK
+2524 ETRKMHMDKLMEIRE
-2538 ASMMNIMP
+2538 SMHNIMT
-2546 GKEGEKIIKGVIEE
+2546 GKEGEKIIFEVINEA
-2560 SALGKDEKNY
+2560 SLSKHEKTY
-2570 LNTGKW
+2570 LKTGKW
-2576 RDYSKSRNDLKY
+2576 NDYAKSRSELEY

>member
-1 MSKFQGTDG
+1 MSKVQRDDT
-10 FKRDIYNKM
+10 FKRNIYDGLVR
-19 TQNGY
+19 TGY
-24 EQPYETFVQRNS
+24 SKSYENFIT
-36 DKNSDQIDNLY
+36 KNSDVSEASELWATLEEN
-47 SMLLRKKIYEG
+47 KIYEG
-58 NLDQF
+58 DLDQF

-81 SQEQSEQDYVNI
+81 SQEQSEQDYVGT
-93 AGVQASGS
+93 AGVTESGS
-101 TIERAN
+101 HIEKLSIRPTA
-107 SGFQFVREGQE
+107 SKIGLGSYAGMRDFEQE
-118 LSAGKK
+118 NAVK
-124 EQTVA
+124 
-129 QIKEMRQERPGASIV
+129 QIKQMREERPGASIV
-144 QVKDDKGRP
+144 EVKDDKGRP

-166 TKATRVPDAAVL
+166 SKATRVPDAAIL
-178 DNQDAKQ
+178 DNQDANQ
-185 SVEQYY
+185 AVEQYY
-191 QNKPDYLAMVKE
+191 QNKPDYLAIVKE

-264 EYPQLVADYQKFN
+264 EYPKLVADYQKFN

-337 DPTKNN
+337 DPTRNN

-376 ASLDNVVE
+376 SSLDNVLE
-384 NMEQVLDPNNYSS
+384 NMDQVLDPNNYSK
-397 TATPS
+397 TTTPS
-402 NRTKLVGQKYADVGD
+402 NRTQLVGQKYADVGD

-433 DGGYKVRDQAKVD
+433 DGGYKVRDQGKVD

-592 RMLLTGIKTIGKE
+592 RMLLTGIKTIAKE
-605 GVVEGATEALLD
+605 GLEGAPEALLD
-617 DAIKFG
+617 DAVKAG
-623 VNKTILKDESGFEI
+623 VNKTMLKGDTEFEI
-637 DLPQDIIDNVA
+637 DLPQDIIDNVW
-648 EETIGGLFG
+648 EETLGGLVGG
-657 SVAASLNPS
+657 SMTVNTNLSQ
-666 TLQQEAIT
+666 LQKEAFQ
-674 NAFKSPNRAQIL
+674 NAMTSPNRPKIL
-686 AKLDK
+686 ARISEKYGK
-691 KAAKH
+691 AAAKH

-746 VETTPTQD
+746 VETPPAQD

-799 AANNYLIRM
+799 EANNYLIRM

-819 ADYNKRVY
+819 ADYNKKVY
-827 EQGISQLQAQG
+827 EQGISKLQAQG

-859 GQAVSNVTESPEV
+859 GQDVSNVTESPAVDATKDIEV
-872 EAPKDVEAVA
+872 VDSAAVEESPIVA
-882 NVDTPVVGESPVVA
+882 AEPAEPSVGEDA
-896 DQSGEQSVIKSTKVE
+896 IVE
-911 PINNPA
+911 PE
-917 LAQSKKIDGIT
+917 Q
-928 YDRQPPIQ
+928 
-936 GVTGSSG
+936 
-943 KIEFSASS
+943 
-951 PMQDFTY
+951 
-958 KVIEADQL
+958 
-966 QPSHSNSGG
+966 NSGTIDSPAP
-975 RNPLHFIPE
+975 NPELKPQGMVWTE
-984 AQPKERNDKAGTA
+984 SKMKDNGYSLDRTLPSLGAQPGMPTLK
-997 ASDAIADNIDFG
+997 
-1009 RVSAAPNAYTGAPIV
+1009 
-1024 NDRGEVIQGNNRA
+1024 
-1037 IGIKKHY
+1037 
-1044 QGGKVQYKEQLIGQA
+1044 
-1059 QQLGIDP
+1059 QQ
-1066 AQVQG
+1066 Q
-1071 MNNPVLVREVKVDDT
+1071 
-1086 TAIELGNYDVKDLE
+1086 DLAE
-1100 TGGQRRIDPVATS
+1100 
-1113 RRIPFSEKQKVASVL
+1113 E
-1128 LTNPDKTLRE
+1128 
-1138 NIKDN
+1138 
-1143 FSKAAKLLVPKFI
+1143 
-1156 SPNQYDTIF
+1156 
-1165 SNKTNNITPKG
+1165 G
-1176 VDDITELVLHFLFDG
+1176 VDLSKVVFFTMEDGSVGVGVKQMAGVDKSEQVTFDE
-1191 GDIKLRQVFDMLPS
+1191 P
-1205 ALQQGIINSMPQ
+1205 PQ
-1217 LFSVPQGESIV
+1217 PNEERVTPQ
-1228 EQLQNAIILLYEV
+1228 
-1241 DTAKSA
+1241 
-1247 TIDEFLGQVDMFDA
+1247 
-1261 AKANRF
+1261 
-1267 SPTDIALAK
+1267 DIALAQK
-1276 LLTGKKQK
+1276 LLGQAKS
-1284 EVQTLFSKYAALTLG
+1284 TL
-1299 STDMFGTTPGVSK
+1299 
-1312 AKALSELTGVSYSP
+1312 
-1326 TPQDITNGA
+1326 
-1335 NQNIQRNASGENSGS
+1335 
-1350 RGSTSPD
+1350 RGSIE
-1357 ARISDE
+1357 AL
-1363 TTSSGTTASYQ
+1363 G
-1374 GAVQFVDTKSTPGRL
+1374 GKAV
-1389 KPLAKVVEKALKAM
+1389 KALK
-1403 SKYGTF
+1403 KYGDVKVVIHDTNAEIRE
-1409 KAYFYENQGDIRQS
+1409 AYKQATGKD
-1423 YNERANFA
+1423 AKM
-1431 LNDQQSVTGFFN
+1431 TGFYSPKTKTIHVSLESGN
-1443 PDDNSI
+1443 PA
-1449 HIYVNADGA
+1449 H
-1458 STIALHEILH
+1458 TLLHEALHV
-1468 PFVRAIK
+1468 FIK
-1475 KANPGLF
+1475 GLDTNSF
-1482 TKLYENLKTIPE
+1482 NKLFDELVSIPE
-1494 YSAVTMTGNSVKG
+1494 YTQVLKTKG
-1507 FSENPYYDFIGTTE
+1507 RSPAQHAALYPERKQK
-1521 EEALVEFFAKVGSGE
+1521 EEALVEYFAAIASGE
-1536 LILRGKS
+1536 IPVKKDSKVIQILNKLLKMLGFEA
-1543 KGKVVEW
+1543 VVD
-1550 INSILRA
+1550 NT
-1557 IGFNEIS
+1557 N
-1564 VDADIRKW
+1564 IRFI
-1572 ANAIAT
+1572 AEGLAT
-1578 ALQQGIELEGVK
+1578 ALREGIEIERFGANDTEGEVAQE
-1590 GVDGIDNGVQARVDV
+1590 IM
-1605 IVDFPYYDE
+1605 VDFPYYDE

-1626 LTGDKIT
+1626 LAGDKIT
-1633 KGIQNAF
+1633 QGIQNAF
-1640 TAQGITADPNV
+1640 TAQGINADPNV

-1746 VNELRK
+1746 VDELRK

-1775 MVQEF
+1775 MVQQF
-1780 TAANPNTT
+1780 TEANPNTT

-1813 NLAETLTT
+1813 DLAETLTT

-1833 IDEGYVVGDRK
+1833 IDEGYVVGERQD
-1844 NVIEKNLGQ
+1844 VIEKNLGQ

-2044 KDMFTLP
+2044 DVISILP
-2051 PILKGFLRFQGWVN
+2051 DWMKGFVKFQGAVN
-2065 KMKTVYSYQT
+2065 KMKTVYSYVT
-2075 HFGNVI
+2075 HIGNVI
-2081 GNFFFMAFNGMLD
+2081 GNFFFAAFNGMLD
-2094 LQTFSSI
+2094 VSTFTSF
-2101 NTARKATGR
+2101 NKARKGSQR
-2110 DFLGKYGTSTDEVE
+2110 DFGYFWKGYGSSNDEVE
-2124 KVLTILKDEGVIGNE
+2124 QILTMLKDEGVVGNE
-2139 ISIRAIRE
+2139 ISIRAIRD
-2147 TVGRLE
+2147 TVSKLE
-2153 KSSGDS
+2153 KMPGKTF
-2159 AGAQIGNKLIGA
+2159 GEKIGNGFIAA
-2171 DKAVTDLYQAEDS
+2171 DKFITEAYQAEDS

-2192 TERKRYSDALYGRK
+2192 TERRRYSRALFGQNFEK
-2206 YENLTPVEQEEV
+2206 LSKVEQEEV
-2218 SRQATEIAKS
+2218 NRIATDIAK
-2228 NYPNYGRMGKL
+2228 NHWPNYGRMGNLTKA
-2239 SQSLAKNNVIFGN
+2239 LAKNNIIFGN
-2252 FLSFTFEAVRTYG
+2252 FLSFTFEAMRTYA
-2265 NTIGLARRELLSPNP
+2265 NTIATARKEMLSPNK
-2280 KVKAIG
+2280 KVKVIG
-2286 AKRTAG
+2286 LKRIAGITAG
-2292 VIAGSLA
+2292 SFA
-2299 ADGLLMGLGK
+2299 ADAVLTASAKLFGTVSGGLISLI
-2309 VTGGV
+2309 
-2314 FGLLFSDKDDTKLN
+2314 FDDKDDTKLN

-2338 LKGGDLLFTPVKT
+2338 LKGGDLMFTKVNT
-2351 GVYRVVDLSAK
+2351 STYRVKDISAK
-2362 NPLLVFRRHFNALLY
+2362 NPLLVFKRHINALAY

-2382 ETAKAVATQFLES
+2382 EMATAISTQFLEA
-2395 FFSKPIAMKYVD
+2395 FFSKPIATKYID
-2407 SINNNDNQKDGKIWL
+2407 NIRENNNGKGDKIWL
-2422 DSDSSTERAEKI
+2422 GTDSGTEKAEKI
-2434 FMFTVKTIAP
+2434 FEFTLKTIAP
-2444 SSINSARKLTEADNF
+2444 SSIASAQKLFTSETPGVIAL
-2459 WVTAGNQVVG
+2459 NQISG
-2469 MNSYEIDYERVWGN
+2469 MTTYEIDYEWVWKN
-2483 KIRDYE
+2483 KIGEY
-2489 SLSDAYRGIR
+2489 SNQSGVYRTAM
-2499 KELKTAASDDTVTDR
+2499 KELKKAATDDTVTDR
-2514 EFKEALKEYN
+2514 EFKAALKEFN
-2524 VKRKAQMDKLLEIK
+2524 ETRKMHMDKLMEIRE
-2538 ASMMNIMP
+2538 SMHNIMT
-2546 GKEGEKIIKGVIEE
+2546 GKEGEKIIFEVIDEA
-2560 SALGKDEKNY
+2560 SLSKDEKTY
-2570 LNTGKW
+2570 LKTGKW
-2576 RDYSKSRNDLKY
+2576 NDYVKSRSDLEY